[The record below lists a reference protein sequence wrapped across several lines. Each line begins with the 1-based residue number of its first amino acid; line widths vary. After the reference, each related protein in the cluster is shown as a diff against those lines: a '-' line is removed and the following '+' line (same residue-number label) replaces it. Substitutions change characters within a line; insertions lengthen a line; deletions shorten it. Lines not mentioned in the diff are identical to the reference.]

1 LTENAVLIFA
11 RSPELGKVKTRLE
24 SAIGDYLTLAI
35 YRAFLRDTLTAARE
49 SGARVILAH
58 TPGPPFTEQALAD
71 DTFVQRGNTFGERF
85 DFAVE
90 ETAKRLSSQ
99 TPFILIGA
107 DTPHL
112 SPTFLHEAL
121 MALTHY
127 DAVIGP
133 NLNGGF
139 YLLGFSRPPV
149 RVQEVFH
156 HDATDEVA
164 VLSLILAKARMKT
177 SLLEPN
183 FDIDLPEDLHN
194 LIRIIDRANTTGECW
209 IPANTRRVLQTSP
222 VVSLAVKRVSTRAR
236 QRLAAQLKASGEPI

>member
-1 LTENAVLIFA
+1 MTENAVLIFA

-24 SAIGDYLTLAI
+24 NAIGDYLTLAI

-58 TPGPPFTEQALAD
+58 TSGPSFPEQALAD
-71 DTFVQRGNTFGERF
+71 DTFIQQGDTFGERF
-85 DFAVE
+85 DFALE
-90 ETAKRLSSQ
+90 ETAKRLQSQ

-112 SPTFLHEAL
+112 SPTFLQEAL
-121 MALTHY
+121 GALTNN

-149 RVQEVFH
+149 RVKEVFDH
-156 HDATDEVA
+156 NATDEVA
-164 VLSLILAKARMKT
+164 VLSLLLAKARVKT
-177 SLLEPN
+177 RLLEPN
-183 FDIDLPEDLHN
+183 FDIDMPEDLHN
-194 LIRIIDRANTTGECW
+194 LIRLIDLADTIGEGW
-209 IPANTRRVLQTSP
+209 IPTNTRHVLQSAP
-222 VVSLAVKRVSTRAR
+222 VISLAVQMVPSRRR
-236 QRLAAQLKASGEPI
+236 